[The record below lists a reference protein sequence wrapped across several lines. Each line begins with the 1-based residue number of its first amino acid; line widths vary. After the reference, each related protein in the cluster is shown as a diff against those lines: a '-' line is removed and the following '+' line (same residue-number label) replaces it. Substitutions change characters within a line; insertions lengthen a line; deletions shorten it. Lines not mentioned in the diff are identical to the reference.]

1 MGAKEEAGIPVRIL
15 LFRKEV
21 MDRSSKVVGFRLYV
35 EILHIYIYIYI
46 FLFSFFCLVAKSLP
60 GSSIHGISQA
70 RILEWVAIFSSRGS
84 SSLSH
89 QGKKR
94 LTSKFLTCC

>member
-35 EILHIYIYIYI
+35 EILHTHIYIYIYI
-46 FLFSFFCLVAKSLP
+46 SFFFFLFS
-60 GSSIHGISQA
+60 H
-70 RILEWVAIFSSRGS
+70 
-84 SSLSH
+84 
-89 QGKKR
+89 
-94 LTSKFLTCC
+94 

>member
-1 MGAKEEAGIPVRIL
+1 MGAKEEAGIPARTL

-21 MDRSSKVVGFRLYV
+21 MDRSSKMVGFRLYV

-46 FLFSFFCLVAKSLP
+46 YCLLAKSLP

>member
-1 MGAKEEAGIPVRIL
+1 MEAKGEAGIPVRTL

-35 EILHIYIYIYI
+35 EILHIYIYMYVC
-46 FLFSFFCLVAKSLP
+46 CLVTKSLP

-70 RILEWVAIFSSRGS
+70 RILEWVAIFFSRESSP
-84 SSLSH
+84 LSH

-94 LTSKFLTCC
+94 LTSKFLTCS